1 MNIPEDL
8 KRMMNDKSLTFQQ
21 KMVSFMLF
29 MDPKLIPDNP
39 QKTEDDKKIYKI
51 GEDINKLIKENKIKI
66 NGFDSEFKLSII
78 F

>member
-1 MNIPEDL
+1 
-8 KRMMNDKSLTFQQ
+8 MMNDKSLTFQQ

-39 QKTEDDKKIYKI
+39 KKTEDDKKIYKI

-66 NGFDSEFKLSII
+66 NGFDSEFKLNIETN
-78 F
+78 